1 MYLKKQKS
9 RFALILVF
17 SLFMSWT
24 RSSNAQTS
32 LKEIYKNDFKVG
44 AALSARLLFGRTPG
58 AANLVKQQYNTIT
71 AENVLKWEPF
81 NPQPDSF
88 RLEPAD
94 RYVAFGEANGMF
106 IVGHNLVWHQQVPD
120 WLFKNEDGSTVDR
133 ETLIDR
139 MRDHIFKEA
148 GRYKEKID
156 GWDVVNEAVNSDG
169 SLRESSWLKIIGKDY
184 LRMAFQFAH
193 QAAPDAEL
201 YYNDYDLYKPAKR
214 EGVIRMVKNLQKQG
228 VQIDGI
234 GMQGHWGLNVPSLQ
248 QVQESIDAFSQLG
261 VKVMITELDITILPR
276 TKDMNAANLS
286 TGYSMKHGLNP
297 YKNELPDSMQTK
309 LANRY
314 AAIFRLF
321 HKNRDKIDRVTFWG
335 VNDGGSWLNNWPARG
350 RTDYPLLF
358 DRNNQPK
365 PAFYKVVNVMK
376 KVDLN

>member
-1 MYLKKQKS
+1 MYRKIEKV
-9 RFALILVF
+9 RFVLIFVI
-17 SLFMSWT
+17 SLFISWT
-24 RSSNAQTS
+24 QPGNAQNS
-32 LKEIYKNDFKVG
+32 LKEVYKNDFKVG

-81 NPQPDSF
+81 NPKPDSF
-88 RLEPAD
+88 RMEPAD
-94 RYVAFGEANGMF
+94 RYVAFGEANQMF

-133 ETLIDR
+133 ETLINR

-148 GRYKEKID
+148 GRYKGKIN

-169 SLRESSWLKIIGKDY
+169 TLRDSPWLKIIGKDY
-184 LRMAFQFAH
+184 IRMAFQFAH

-201 YYNDYDLYKPAKR
+201 YYNDYDLYKPDKR
-214 EGVIRMVKNLQKQG
+214 EGVIRMVKDLQKQG

-234 GMQGHWGLNVPSLQ
+234 GMQGHWGLKVPSLQ
-248 QVQESIDAFSQLG
+248 QVQASIDAFSKLG
-261 VKVMITELDITILPR
+261 VKVMITELDITVLPR
-276 TKDMNAANLS
+276 EKDMDAANLA
-286 TGYSMKHGLNP
+286 TGYAMQHGLNP
-297 YKNELPDSMQTK
+297 YKDELPDSMQTQ

-314 AAIFRLF
+314 GAIFNLF
-321 HKNRDKIDRVTFWG
+321 HKNRNKIDRVTFWG

-350 RTDYPLLF
+350 RMDYPLLF

-365 PAFYKVVNVMK
+365 PAFYKVVKVVK
-376 KVDLN
+376 KMDLN